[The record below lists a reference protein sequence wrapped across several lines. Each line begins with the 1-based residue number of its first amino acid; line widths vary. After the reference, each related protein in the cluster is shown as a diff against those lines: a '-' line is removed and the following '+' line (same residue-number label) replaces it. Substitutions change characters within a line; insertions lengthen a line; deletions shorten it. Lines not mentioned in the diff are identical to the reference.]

1 MNQVLKVKIDSAK
14 TFLHCLSMGVF
25 FVVGKYSPN
34 SRWGHSISMISEKEA
49 VVIGGQGDKQAFCK
63 DSIWYLNMG
72 RFFFTS
78 ILVYL
83 MNKGYFFKIYCSVK
97 SGRNNYIGTEGFKQM
112 HGKLS

>member
-1 MNQVLKVKIDSAK
+1 MSVSASMNTLNRLCKELFTLLTHLLVV
-14 TFLHCLSMGVF
+14 

-72 RFFFTS
+72 RFFFLLPYE
-78 ILVYL
+78 IEQWV
-83 MNKGYFFKIYCSVK
+83 
-97 SGRNNYIGTEGFKQM
+97 
-112 HGKLS
+112 